1 MAGDWPADSRAPG
14 DPRGFFALGGATA
27 DREPGRR
34 TRETSHDFSGFA
46 PALHRM
52 QYPAPGAP
60 SLARR
65 AVELLAQSGID
76 AATDPAR
83 GLDHGAWVPLLA
95 MFPRAHVPVT
105 QLAPLR
111 DEGVLI
117 LASGAITHNFDW
129 LDWRAGAAAAPQPQA
144 AAFAEWVAD
153 YIAGPHALQAY
164 RSAPH
169 GAAAHPSE
177 EHFLPLFVA
186 AGAANDDPP
195 VRHRAGWSY
204 AGLAMDA
211 YLWK

>member
-1 MAGDWPADSRAPG
+1 M
-14 DPRGFFALGGATA
+14 
-27 DREPGRR
+27 
-34 TRETSHDFSGFA
+34 
-46 PALHRM
+46 
-52 QYPAPGAP
+52 
-60 SLARR
+60 
-65 AVELLAQSGID
+65 LAQAGVE

-83 GLDHGAWVPLLA
+83 GLDHGAWVPLSA

-105 QLAPLR
+105 QLALIRSGSAAEHLMLGRALAPLR

-117 LASGAITHNFDW
+117 LASGAVTHNFGW
-129 LDWRAGAAAAPQPQA
+129 LDWRADADAPHPQA

-153 YIAGPHALQAY
+153 HIADPHALQAY

-186 AGAANDDPP
+186 VGAANDDPP

-204 AGLAMDA
+204 GGLTMDA